1 MSDNPGPENVA
12 SMLVLVR
19 TARGMTQG
27 EVAKRAHLS
36 QGLLSKAE
44 TGMLSLDRG
53 RLAAVARALDVPV
66 DRFTSSAPPDDVLS
80 ACAFHRKRSS
90 LSVSDAK
97 RIRALLDLT
106 RLQVEGLVDER
117 TPELGL
123 PRQSPSA
130 DGYTSPEDI
139 AESVRRVLTEV
150 TGPIANL
157 VHEAEQLGVLM
168 VNRNLG
174 APRIDAIGTWPAG
187 HRPLFLLNSSAP
199 ADRKRFTLAHE
210 LGHTVMHPAPVP
222 DQEAEA
228 DRFAS
233 ELLMPAAEIRAE
245 LHNLSL
251 ARLVA
256 LKQRWRVSMA
266 ALVRRAR
273 DVGTISDHEYKMLNI
288 EFSTAGYRTREP
300 VDIADET
307 PTLITE
313 IIQRRLSAGETVTEL
328 ARTAHQH
335 EAEFQ
340 TLYGGAVL

>member
-66 DRFTSSAPPDDVLS
+66 DRFTASAPPDDVLS

-117 TPELGL
+117 APELGL
-123 PRQSPSA
+123 PRESPSA

-233 ELLMPAAEIRAE
+233 ELLMPAAEIRVE

-256 LKQRWRVSMA
+256 LKRRWRVSMA

-300 VDIADET
+300 VDITDET

>member
-1 MSDNPGPENVA
+1 MSDNPGPANVA

>member
-1 MSDNPGPENVA
+1 
-12 SMLVLVR
+12 MLVLVR
-19 TARGMTQG
+19 AARGMTQG
-27 EVAKRAHLS
+27 EVAKSAALS

-44 TGMLSLDRG
+44 TGMLSLDRV
-53 RLAAVARALDVPV
+53 RLSAVARALEVPV
-66 DRFTSSAPPDDVLS
+66 DRFTSSAPPDGILS

-106 RLQVEGLVDER
+106 RLQVEGLVDEY

-123 PRQSPSA
+123 PRESPSA

-139 AESVRRVLTEV
+139 AGSVRQVMTDA
-150 TGPIANL
+150 TGPITNL
-157 VHEAEQLGVLM
+157 VQEVEHLGVLM
-168 VNRNLG
+168 VKRDL
-174 APRIDAIGTWPAG
+174 ALRIDAIGTWPAG

-210 LGHTVMHPAPVP
+210 LGHTVMHPAPVQ

-233 ELLMPAAEIRAE
+233 ELLMPASEIRTE

-256 LKQRWRVSMA
+256 LKRRWRVSMA

-273 DVGTISDHEYKMLNI
+273 DVGTISDHEYKTLNI

-313 IIQRRLSAGETVTEL
+313 IIQRRLSAGETVAEL
-328 ARTAHQH
+328 ARTAHQY

>member
-1 MSDNPGPENVA
+1 MSETSGPESVA

-27 EVAKRAHLS
+27 EVAKKAHLS

-44 TGMLSLDRG
+44 TGMLSLDRK
-53 RLAAVARALDVPV
+53 RLAAVARALDVPA
-66 DRFTSSAPPDDVLS
+66 DRFTSSAPPHDVLS

-106 RLQVEGLVDER
+106 RLQVEGLVDDH

-123 PRQSPSA
+123 PRESPST

-139 AESVRRVLTEV
+139 AGSVRRVLTEV

-157 VHEAEQLGVLM
+157 VHEAEHLGVLM

-222 DQEAEA
+222 DQESEA

-233 ELLMPAAEIRAE
+233 ELLMPATEIRAE

-256 LKQRWRVSMA
+256 LKRRWRVSMA

-313 IIQRRLSAGETVTEL
+313 IIQRRLSAGETVAEL
-328 ARTAHQH
+328 ARAAHQY